1 MKAATFG
8 KLEKK
13 FLEMSE
19 FKGANESFLVFFFFF
34 YFLTLRFHV
43 LPKIKMAKLSFSEFL
58 NDMWSRFYYLEDV
71 AKD

>member
-19 FKGANESFLVFFFFF
+19 FKGANESFLVFFFFLF
-34 YFLTLRFHV
+34 FNT
-43 LPKIKMAKLSFSEFL
+43 AFSCSSKNQNGEIF
-58 NDMWSRFYYLEDV
+58 FF
-71 AKD
+71 

>member
-19 FKGANESFLVFFFFF
+19 FKGANELFLVFFF
-34 YFLTLRFHV
+34 YFLTLCFHV